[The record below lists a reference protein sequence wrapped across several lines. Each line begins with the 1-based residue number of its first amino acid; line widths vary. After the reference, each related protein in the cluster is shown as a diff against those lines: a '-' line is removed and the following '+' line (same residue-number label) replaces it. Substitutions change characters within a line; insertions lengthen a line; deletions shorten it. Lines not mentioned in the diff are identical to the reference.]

1 MILVNC
7 CSVISQVIIFL
18 KVLKCLISILN
29 FALFCS
35 TLTVGLLVVDLYLSH
50 FGCFGLLRTSSLSIR
65 CRLVSVSIFVAL
77 VCSKR
82 RVALLVFDLF
92 RMSQPFLICVEQLDP
107 LCSLFSYLCRLSK
120 FSCCFS
126 FCYLFFFAFIMLF
139 NTYQSDQV
147 GNIQIIYS

>member
-1 MILVNC
+1 M
-7 CSVISQVIIFL
+7 SDFDL
-18 KVLKCLISILN
+18 KFCI
-29 FALFCS
+29 FCS
-35 TLTVGLLVVDLYLSH
+35 TLPVGLLVVDLYLSH

-139 NTYQSDQV
+139 NTYQSD
-147 GNIQIIYS
+147 